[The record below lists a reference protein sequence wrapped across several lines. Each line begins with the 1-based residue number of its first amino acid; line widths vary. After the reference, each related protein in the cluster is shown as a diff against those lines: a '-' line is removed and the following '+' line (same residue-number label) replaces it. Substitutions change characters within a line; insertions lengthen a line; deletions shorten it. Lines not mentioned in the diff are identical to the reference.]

1 MKLQDLGIKIPEIML
16 PGSGYEKW
24 SVVACDQYTSQKEV
38 WDEMEKF
45 VGDSPSTLRLMLPEI
60 YLEDDDVSKRRQ
72 DINDKMFEYL
82 DSGVFK
88 EIVNSMIY
96 VKRQTSSGERLGL
109 VTAVDL
115 DEYDYTA
122 DSTALIRST
131 EETIADRL
139 PPRVKIRLK
148 APIEMPH
155 IMLLIDDEEGSVI
168 EPLDKV
174 ANDDNKLYDFDL
186 MTNGGKIE
194 GYKVCECCNTEIAKA
209 LDDLR
214 IKNKGLLYAVGD
226 GNHSLA
232 TAKECWEHKKK
243 SGETDSRAKYA
254 LVEIVNLHDDAL
266 EFEPIHRVLYNCNN
280 NATEEFSNILREI
293 STQNGDNMVSYMF
306 AGNEGVFTIPNDK
319 LEVAYIE
326 EAVEKFLERNPD
338 VRVDY
343 VHGDDVATEL
353 AQKEDTMSIILPAFD
368 KKMLF
373 KTVEKFGQLPRKSF
387 SMGHANDKRYYN
399 ECRKI
404 ID

>member
-16 PGSGYEKW
+16 PGSGYDKW
-24 SVVACDQYTSQKEV
+24 AVVACDQYTSQREV
-38 WDEMEKF
+38 WEEMEKYI
-45 VGDSPSTLRLMLPEI
+45 GDSPSTLRLMLPEI
-60 YLEDDDVSKRRQ
+60 YLEDDDVDSRRK

-82 DSGVFK
+82 DTGVFK

-96 VKRQTSSGERLGL
+96 VKRQTTSGERLGL

-155 IMLLIDDEEGSVI
+155 IMLLIDDEENNVI
-168 EPLDKV
+168 EPLNKV
-174 ANDDNKLYDFDL
+174 ATDKNKLYDFEL

-194 GYKVCECCNTEIAKA
+194 GYRVDESYNDKIAKA
-209 LDDLR
+209 LDELR

-232 TAKECWEHKKK
+232 TAKECWEYKK
-243 SGETDSRAKYA
+243 SQGETHSRAKYA
-254 LVEIVNLHDDAL
+254 LVEIVNLHDNAL

-280 NATEEFSNILREI
+280 NAPEEFSNILREI
-293 STQNGDNMVSYMF
+293 STQDADNMVSYLF
-306 AGNEGVFTIPNDK
+306 TGREGKFSIPNDK
-319 LEVAYIE
+319 LQVAYIE
-326 EAVEKFLERNPD
+326 EAVEIFLARNPE

-343 VHGDDVATEL
+343 VHGDDVAKEL
-353 AQKEDTMSIILPAFD
+353 AQKEGTMSIILPAFD
-368 KKMLF
+368 KSMLF
-373 KTVEKFGQLPRKSF
+373 KTVERFGQLPRKSF
-387 SMGHANDKRYYN
+387 SMGHAQDKRYYN